1 MQYKPAYMVVNSGR
15 TKVFIG
21 NYDNLAD
28 LRSEYSNEYWE
39 CWSEGEKLFVSI
51 LSPQEFAERKRD
63 KRHRLSLF
71 YFLRQLKRNNLADQ
85 E

>member
-1 MQYKPAYMVVNSGR
+1 MQYKPAYMVVNSGQ

-39 CWSEGEKLFVSI
+39 CWDKGNKLFVSL

-71 YFLRQLKRNNLADQ
+71 YFFGS
-85 E
+85 